1 MMTTADGPMD
11 TPDGP
16 MATADG
22 STRRIDPLA
31 DWWGEGVEDI
41 YDMPVILTG
50 PAYKLADAAG
60 YPSGRMTVGELLEL
74 DRVKAIIDGRPT
86 HE

>member
-1 MMTTADGPMD
+1 MD

-22 STRRIDPLA
+22 STRRIDPLT
-31 DWWGEGVEDI
+31 DWWVEVVEDI

>member
-31 DWWGEGVEDI
+31 DWWVEVVEDI